1 MKYKEKRYP
10 MEISELEI
18 FPERINVTKV
28 ITYDVESVRQQI
40 VADGEEVTLEQV
52 IERIY
57 LYAEDDFGCG
67 WGHKDNLK
75 DLIFQDEN
83 GEDY

>member
-1 MKYKEKRYP
+1 MIAKG
-10 MEISELEI
+10 ELEV

-28 ITYDVESVRQQI
+28 ISYDVEGIRQQI

-57 LYAEDDFGCG
+57 LYAGDDFGCG
-67 WGHKDNLK
+67 WGHKNNLK

-83 GEDY
+83 GDEY